1 MFCPFCGSEN
11 RQSKKFCRQCGRTVP
26 SSKPSKPS
34 MATSRLDQVAVP
46 WSDSQPDVPD
56 LNNAATAPIQAKPA
70 PPVASMTVAPLVAP
84 VNMPPPIAP
93 ASKNREGAVAE
104 LEDNWVDEFNE
115 MTQPLLPDTVGFESP
130 KEVPAFLNDSDKF
143 VTPAIPK
150 AFNSP
155 KVEALHQAIKST
167 PVKSLAEIF
176 GEEDHPTDELEVL
189 MDRTIDKS
197 LDKTADIPLFQD
209 HLDKTADIPVLQGR
223 LERTA
228 DIARDKTRDIPI
240 EQTKRTSESLKI
252 KQRPIPAPSIVH
264 PSSKVP
270 FANYNNP
277 TQASARPAI
286 TGLLADSA
294 SFSSM
299 QKETSETER
308 KVLIVVLS
316 FALVGV
322 LIILWAL
329 VLRPMGIF

>member
-26 SSKPSKPS
+26 SSKPSMS
-34 MATSRLDQVAVP
+34 TSPLDRLANP
-46 WSDSQPDVPD
+46 WSQSQPEIPA
-56 LNNAATAPIQAKPA
+56 LNNAALNNAA
-70 PPVASMTVAPLVAP
+70 VAP
-84 VNMPPPIAP
+84 VPPQPVPPVPPPIAP
-93 ASKNREGAVAE
+93 LPAPVMVAPPIAPTPKHREDAFADM
-104 LEDNWVDEFNE
+104 EDNWADELNE
-115 MTQPLLPDTVGFESP
+115 MTQPLLPDTVGFEPP

-167 PVKSLAEIF
+167 PVRSLAEVF
-176 GEEDHPTDELEVL
+176 GEEDHPTDEIEAL

-197 LDKTADIPLFQD
+197 I
-209 HLDKTADIPVLQGR
+209 DKTADIPVLQDR

-228 DIARDKTRDIPI
+228 DIPQDKTTDIPI
-240 EQTKRTSESLKI
+240 DQPKRSSESLKI
-252 KQRPIPAPSIVH
+252 KQRPIPGPNMAR
-264 PSSKVP
+264 PSSTVP
-270 FANYNNP
+270 FANYNSP
-277 TQASARPAI
+277 TQTNVRPAI
-286 TGLLADSA
+286 TGLLAGSA

-299 QKETSETER
+299 QKETSQTER

-316 FALVGV
+316 VALVGV